1 MEDINE
7 LLIKAFKIKRYRII
21 RCIEL
26 TNTTKQTHTADTR
39 KGVAVKHIPEQFTTK
54 KEQGVTL
61 ARTHELYDKTK
72 MSDPHAD
79 RSFLVRMFIRDL
91 INTPKPYN
99 HIFKNA
105 HFSII
110 LFCGTMY
117 LQRRILHYES

>member
-1 MEDINE
+1 MDIEICHPVLDIFPYHTAFCMYCLPTFLSMSLFLNKGKPVEDINE

-54 KEQGVTL
+54 KEQGVTH

-72 MSDPHAD
+72 KSDPHAD
-79 RSFLVRMFIRDL
+79 RSFLV
-91 INTPKPYN
+91 
-99 HIFKNA
+99 
-105 HFSII
+105 
-110 LFCGTMY
+110 
-117 LQRRILHYES
+117 